1 MATLEDG
8 RKWLRADLWGGPLE
22 TDQKKG
28 LPAPPLQRPVPKGAE
43 VLDLPA
49 PAALSLPPQ
58 DFVQLLAS
66 RRSRRRFSP
75 EPISLPELSFLLW
88 ATQGVH
94 KIIRD
99 GIATLRTVPS
109 AGARHPF
116 ETYLAVHRVQD
127 LIPGVYRY
135 LPLTHQLVFLRPDGG
150 LPPKVAEAALGQ
162 TFVGEAA
169 VVFVW
174 TAVPYRTEWRYHV
187 LSHKVIAIDA
197 GHVCQNLY
205 LACEALGLA
214 TCAVAAYD
222 QRKMD
227 ALLEVDGEE
236 EFTVYLAP
244 VGRRAD

>member
-1 MATLEDG
+1 MATLEEG
-8 RKWLRADLWGGPLE
+8 RKWLRADLWGEPLE
-22 TDQKKG
+22 TDQRKG
-28 LPAPPLQRPVPKGAE
+28 LPAPPLQRPVPEGVKL
-43 VLDLPA
+43 LDLPA
-49 PAALSLPPQ
+49 PAELKLPPL
-58 DFVQLLAS
+58 DFVQILAN

-75 EPISLPELSFLLW
+75 ESIAPLELSFLLW

-99 GIATLRTVPS
+99 GIATLRSVPS
-109 AGARHPF
+109 AGARHPL
-116 ETYLAVHRVQD
+116 ETYLLAHRVQG
-127 LIPGVYRY
+127 LVPGVYRY
-135 LPLTHQLVFLRPDGG
+135 LPLSHQLALLRQDED
-150 LPPKVAEAALGQ
+150 LPQKAVEAALGQ

-214 TCAVAAYD
+214 TCAVAAYN
-222 QRKMD
+222 QKKMD
-227 ALLEVDGEE
+227 ALLGVDGEE
-236 EFTVYLAP
+236 EFAVYLAP